1 MISVACVLRSGGRY
15 DASWVAKLQ
24 RGVARHL
31 SLPHRFVC
39 LSDEPVDCE
48 RIPLETDWP
57 GWWSKIE
64 MFRPGLLTG
73 QTLYLDLDTVITGPL
88 APLLSDQ
95 FTMTRDFLNP
105 NIMNS
110 GVMAWAG
117 DYSIIWEAMKVNPA
131 GIIEHYD
138 AWPDGRI
145 GDQALIE
152 DVMRAVAMTF
162 NPGLVVSWKRDCRNG
177 PPAGASAVS
186 FHGRKKQDDLLKHEW
201 IRTAWN

>member
-1 MISVACVLRSGGRY
+1 MGQLTVACVLRSGGRY
-15 DASWVAKLQ
+15 DATWVARLQ
-24 RGVARHL
+24 RAVARHL
-31 SLPHRFVC
+31 QRPHRFVC
-39 LSDEPVDCE
+39 LSDVAVDCE

-152 DVMRAVAMTF
+152 DVMRAVAMIF
-162 NPGLVVSWKRDCRNG
+162 SPGLVVSWKRDCRNG
-177 PPAGASAVS
+177 P
-186 FHGRKKQDDLLKHEW
+186 
-201 IRTAWN
+201 